1 MAGLHVPLSTL
12 GTGPRGQAPRLGVEM
27 GRYSFL
33 VRLFHPLRLISFS
46 WRISSPL
53 KNPRGVRC
61 VPLDEVR
68 SVRDQGA
75 VAALAG

>member
-1 MAGLHVPLSTL
+1 
-12 GTGPRGQAPRLGVEM
+12 
-27 GRYSFL
+27 
-33 VRLFHPLRLISFS
+33 
-46 WRISSPL
+46 L

>member
-1 MAGLHVPLSTL
+1 
-12 GTGPRGQAPRLGVEM
+12 M